1 MYLVLF
7 YNCHAGI
14 PGWYNYS
21 SICCDLDLLCD
32 FSTLRRKKKI
42 VKVLISDCFFFSFF
56 FPFDFLFV
64 LEFSVLE
71 FKSLGM
77 GKLYFC
83 NVLTMKL
90 WKLECGLC
98 CWNFLSYSKF
108 L

>member
-1 MYLVLF
+1 MRGFLV
-7 YNCHAGI
+7 GI
-14 PGWYNYS
+14 IIAPYVVTTYYVIFRHCKGTNLLLLYFC
-21 SICCDLDLLCD
+21 SIW
-32 FSTLRRKKKI
+32 
-42 VKVLISDCFFFSFF
+42 
-56 FPFDFLFV
+56 FLFV

-77 GKLYFC
+77 RKLYFC
-83 NVLTMKL
+83 NVLTMNL